1 MSAWSTCIQ
10 IFTFSQIYI
19 YTNMRNALLI
29 LRVMYCWSP
38 QKIVLSNTSSSI
50 YKHKCEGHFLM
61 KSWLKTLEFLL
72 IILGE
77 TAKLNE
83 YSKVIILPWIYCC
96 WFFGG
101 GDTEGGKKCE
111 IFQA

>member
-19 YTNMRNALLI
+19 YINMRNALLI
-29 LRVMYCWSP
+29 LRVMYCWSS
-38 QKIVLSNTSSSI
+38 QKHK

-83 YSKVIILPWIYCC
+83 YSKVIILPWTYCC
-96 WFFGG
+96 WLFFL

-111 IFQA
+111 ILQV

>member
-29 LRVMYCWSP
+29 LRVMYCWSS

-83 YSKVIILPWIYCC
+83 YSTVIILPWIYCC